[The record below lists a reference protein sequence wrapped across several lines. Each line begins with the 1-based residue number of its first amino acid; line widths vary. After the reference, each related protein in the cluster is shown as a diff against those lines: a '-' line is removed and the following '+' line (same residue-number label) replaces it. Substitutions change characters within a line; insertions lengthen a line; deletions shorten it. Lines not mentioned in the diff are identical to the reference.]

1 MWKSIA
7 LCASLFG
14 GAAMG
19 LAAATRWIE
28 PAALSATVAFGLCLI
43 GAVLIWA
50 APAAPRATLD
60 GDEPRPLATH
70 QLRPALARSQPDL
83 EALDVRPVDPTG
95 ITEEL
100 PTITG

>member
-14 GAAMG
+14 GAAMA

-28 PAALSATVAFGLCLI
+28 PAALSATVAAGLCLI
-43 GAVLIWA
+43 GVVLIWS
-50 APAAPRATLD
+50 APDAPRATLD
-60 GDEPRPLATH
+60 GDEPRMLATRT
-70 QLRPALARSQPDL
+70 LRPALARSQPDL
-83 EALDVRPVDPTG
+83 KALDVTPVDPTG
-95 ITEEL
+95 VTEEL